1 MKTINISDELHTRL
15 KDAAEFCGV
24 SIQTLVTEMLE
35 RDFKNAIT
43 VKEFTIDDIGDLKS
57 YHDQIQSYL
66 KIKNLNEGD
75 FKLTLTSELFKK
87 PIIKIYHR

>member
-1 MKTINISDELHTRL
+1 
-15 KDAAEFCGV
+15 
-24 SIQTLVTEMLE
+24 MLE

-57 YHDQIQSYL
+57 YNYQIQSYL
-66 KIKNLNEGD
+66 KIKNLNEGE